1 MKILLKNATILD
13 TKGAFHLQKLD
24 VFIADGVIQQVGKEL
39 SVDADQVVI
48 KDNLHLSIGWFDSSV
63 CFGEPGYEER
73 ETIENGLKTASLSGF
88 TEIAIQPETYPVVDN
103 QAAVVQLKNY
113 ASVYPTQLYP
123 VATFSKGKLGKNL
136 TEFYDLQQKGAVAF
150 GDFLNPIENPELLKI
165 ALLYTQRFE
174 GLVQSFPRD
183 QRIAHSGVVH
193 EGEISTQLGLS
204 GIPSLSE
211 TLHIRRDL
219 HLLAYTGGKIH
230 LPFISSAE
238 GVEMIRKAKQ
248 QGLQVSCSVA
258 LANLGLNDLTLE
270 GFNTAYKLM
279 PPLRSKEDQSAL
291 KEGLLDGT
299 IDMITSH
306 HQPLNVELKQVEFEN
321 AANGTV
327 GLESMFGILNT
338 LFPLEKVIQF
348 LTQGRSIYGLTTP
361 KIEKG
366 SKANLTLFNPQGN
379 SIFKEE
385 DILSQSKNCAF
396 IGQKTEGKVYGTIL
410 GNKYTII

>member
-1 MKILLKNATILD
+1 
-13 TKGAFHLQKLD
+13 
-24 VFIADGVIQQVGKEL
+24 
-39 SVDADQVVI
+39 
-48 KDNLHLSIGWFDSSV
+48 
-63 CFGEPGYEER
+63 
-73 ETIENGLKTASLSGF
+73 
-88 TEIAIQPETYPVVDN
+88 
-103 QAAVVQLKNY
+103 
-113 ASVYPTQLYP
+113 
-123 VATFSKGKLGKNL
+123 
-136 TEFYDLQQKGAVAF
+136 
-150 GDFLNPIENPELLKI
+150 
-165 ALLYTQRFE
+165 
-174 GLVQSFPRD
+174 
-183 QRIAHSGVVH
+183 
-193 EGEISTQLGLS
+193 
-204 GIPSLSE
+204 
-211 TLHIRRDL
+211 
-219 HLLAYTGGKIH
+219 
-230 LPFISSAE
+230 
-238 GVEMIRKAKQ
+238 MIRKAKQ

-258 LANLGLNDLTLE
+258 LANLALNDLTLE